1 MLSIMDSA
9 GDDGNLH
16 WTTIV
21 ITCSSASV
29 REGVE
34 EECNRLSKGGLLP
47 SHDLLLVLD
56 DPRPEGHLVK
66 HESEFQPGPGVGSG
80 GATINALL
88 VTIERLSAQQ
98 GHTTISSEL
107 VHSSRILVVHHGR
120 LLVHSP
126 GGTAFLRLSPEQTFV
141 PPCAKIS
148 PPTLL
153 QHTIW
158 MTTKISAN
166 SKTGVWV
173 TSLDAFLPY
182 SSLLCPP
189 HTDGV
194 DGAIVCTVAA
204 PLQHAAHH
212 GVVIAANGQD
222 ISKMEYRMPLEEM
235 RKVFPEGIGTVISG
249 VVFLSGSL
257 TEQLLGL
264 HTVPPLDR
272 CTYYGMDSG
281 VPPLQV
287 SLYFDLLLPL
297 CHGVAYNEYITGQ
310 CGAVYA
316 QASSYNGFAQ
326 QESRAARLQIWKQLQ
341 GHKACYHLLEGTR
354 HHYLGSNLPFELSIL
369 PLLSSTSIVHTD
381 NINDAASNEQV
392 VTVNSFIQGEVKSL
406 HEKIHILDSWV
417 GKNVSITSKG
427 PCVFLGMQLQESS
440 IVINSPSGHVWQ
452 MYPGEKDDVVTCHGF
467 SDDLSRVQH
476 DGKITIF
483 NTEWATFLARTGL
496 NKDDLWPDVKSHNQ
510 TALTAKLFVLNCSI
524 EEQIQIIVTL
534 IGAITDDETQLKW
547 MSKIEGWKSCS
558 RVSLLEAAS
567 RCSLKKIMK
576 EREDIYLETVKQ
588 FIEETADD
596 VGGKSLLQYFNYLVT
611 RGQRP
616 FEEILHQLHQ
626 QLQQPRLSTPRLLAN
641 VADLLGCMAAGM
653 GGLRSGPAA
662 NPQWKTALIELK
674 AGNQRVALD
683 HMTKVCT
690 HWIKSGRPEDLIRA
704 ARHFE
709 RASQI
714 VISKQINKKKPIG
727 ARVRITSEFHI
738 VCTLRDWSGGDVHLT
753 WTTLDDLRDYDN
765 PVAPGALVKATL
777 LYCKVVDLTSED
789 SLAVQLK
796 DRYDG
801 GLEVEVW
808 SHLPQGSG
816 LGGSSLLAGALVS
829 AIIVLLGHP
838 PPRHSHLI
846 HATLCIEQ
854 WLTTGGGWQDQVGGL
869 VGGAKLGVSR
879 KGTPVTVSTYKIP
892 LSQTFIDRLN
902 EHLLLLYTGKVRLA
916 RNLLQTV
923 IRNWYA
929 RDPTITSCFSQLQQL
944 AVRAAGAMLN
954 DDLNMMGSCINDYW
968 SLKKMVASGCEPSKV
983 SKLMATLH
991 NHCLGM
997 SLAGAG
1003 GGGYLYALKARPG
1016 PLEDSVDLGGLT
1028 SDCVEVDQQGLE
1040 LWVGGETV
1048 TQVNEDDVLTHEKWL
1063 TLLEMIQ
1070 VP

>member
-354 HHYLGSNLPFELSIL
+354 HHYLGSNLPFELSIM
-369 PLLSSTSIVHTD
+369 PLLPSTSIVHTD
-381 NINDAASNEQV
+381 NINAAASNEQV

-611 RGQRP
+611 SKDI
-616 FEEILHQLHQ
+616 F
-626 QLQQPRLSTPRLLAN
+626 LAN
-641 VADLLGCMAAGM
+641 MVYSFL
-653 GGLRSGPAA
+653 
-662 NPQWKTALIELK
+662 ALQGSIIYVCAFE

-714 VISKQINKKKPIG
+714 VISKQVETADIHVSAMWVLPELCLRQNVGVWVEAHSPARIDLAGGWSDTPPICYEQGGAVLNIAIKINKKKPIG

-738 VCTLRDWSGGDVHLT
+738 VCTLRDWSGGDVRLT

-902 EHLLLLYTGKVRLA
+902 EHLLLLYTGKIHYFNFKCSILY
-916 RNLLQTV
+916 NYYSIFNNKIL
-923 IRNWYA
+923 Y
-929 RDPTITSCFSQLQQL
+929 
-944 AVRAAGAMLN
+944 
-954 DDLNMMGSCINDYW
+954 Y
-968 SLKKMVASGCEPSKV
+968 SLTNTPNNKKIKQGIYFQV